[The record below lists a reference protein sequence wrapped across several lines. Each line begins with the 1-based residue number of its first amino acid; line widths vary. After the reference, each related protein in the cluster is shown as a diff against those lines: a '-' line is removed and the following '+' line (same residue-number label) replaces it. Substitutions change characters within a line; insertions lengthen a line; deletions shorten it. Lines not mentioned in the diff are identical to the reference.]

1 MEVTPT
7 TEGGCNPCTIMQTYP
22 NPASDELNIVFN
34 TDNEDAFDTTSV
46 SGNEVALV
54 NSNQKVVYST
64 VTKANEITIITTE
77 LPDGKYFV
85 IVKNKNGT
93 DARQILIK
101 H

>member
-1 MEVTPT
+1 MEVTVT

-34 TDNEDAFDTTSV
+34 LDVEDAPDVTTASDNEV
-46 SGNEVALV
+46 VLV
-54 NSNQKVVYST
+54 NSDQKVVYST
-64 VTKANEITIITTE
+64 VTKANKITINTTE
-77 LPDGKYFV
+77 LPDGKYFL
-85 IVKNKNGT
+85 IVKNNSGT